1 MKSINNNESFTLK
14 IININVED
22 TMKINCKDVEEST
35 YRL

>member
-14 IININVED
+14 IINFNVED
-22 TMKINCKDVEEST
+22 NMKINCKDVEEST